1 MAELPTKEELE
12 KLYHEKGHDALV
24 WYAWRNTL
32 RILPILGSL
41 SLEEVWPDKL
51 VENIYLILRIPIVI
65 QQWLIAKER
74 AQSVINTVGLEATRA
89 VAATKD
95 GTAVTDAEIF
105 AAKTDFL
112 AVSERQAAASAKID
126 AETARTIAIK
136 ARDIAFSKNSIVR
149 FITDTSKLDFVR
161 ANADSA
167 CIAAER
173 AESIAAK
180 QAARASDAAE
190 SAAISQSIDCEAKKA
205 VVRAKAIADEVS
217 TAEAAAA
224 VVRIVDVV
232 LNDTKSAI
240 AETMVIAARAA
251 KIEAESVAMARNDF
265 NWLYETDF
273 FQDSI
278 PLFSINKLYD
288 KKPKKILEWESGLL
302 GNLRQL
308 KLEFLAEDLK
318 NLWNGDFPESHVQ
331 NYLKEFSVAI
341 TNDPIALQLAVLGAK
356 IEITHSVRVILLG
369 PGGAGKSSLSDRLQ
383 GKRVEH
389 IKQLTVGV
397 DYLQHQSINV
407 LDTFPDCGLDDKKL
421 NLFLWDFG
429 GQTIFHGLHS
439 AFLHENCVYVL
450 VVDSRHEQAPD
461 EWLHQIRHLAGSQ
474 VKVLLVTNWYE
485 KCETYQNKTRLRREF
500 PKQFSDESFF
510 YFSCLDKDEPDFKR
524 FVQSL
529 VKASLD
535 SQKMV
540 LKETLDVQRA
550 LDAQYKDGDTV
561 FVRES
566 KLREL
571 IAANIQDAK
580 NTDSTL
586 NQLQQLGF
594 LVQVEKGKSR
604 YCLKPAW
611 AVDNAYQLLYSPI
624 LRQANGIL
632 NLTELEQVFAG
643 KVDEYHVEYLVSFL
657 NERSLCIRLQDNGK
671 YFFPD
676 ATRADEPLLVSEL
689 LNQQN
694 KLMLRF
700 DLPYLPLG
708 FHARLVHKLFVPH
721 SEVGIHDPQ
730 DIWRQGFIL
739 RAGTTSQAVVHYL
752 LRKNVIE
759 MVLTGDLKAF
769 SALLRE
775 FYTHLKAVL
784 VSPNGIR
791 PEQIHPSVLFNQQSF
806 SVHSGEDL
814 VNVLAQI
821 NSYDQLFQEVRKM
834 ASTGN
839 INVTNGQVII
849 GDGNIQKSH
858 SDNTTITVTAD
869 QRQIISSVLDEML
882 RHKAHLS
889 DDVLEAVYDVRKAV
903 KADEKQPTEKSQS
916 VLGKLWG
923 GLRELTNIAKDMTDV
938 GGFVVEHQAAL
949 GTAVTAAAALLS

>member
-1 MAELPTKEELE
+1 M
-12 KLYHEKGHDALV
+12 
-24 WYAWRNTL
+24 
-32 RILPILGSL
+32 
-41 SLEEVWPDKL
+41 
-51 VENIYLILRIPIVI
+51 
-65 QQWLIAKER
+65 
-74 AQSVINTVGLEATRA
+74 
-89 VAATKD
+89 
-95 GTAVTDAEIF
+95 
-105 AAKTDFL
+105 
-112 AVSERQAAASAKID
+112 
-126 AETARTIAIK
+126 
-136 ARDIAFSKNSIVR
+136 
-149 FITDTSKLDFVR
+149 
-161 ANADSA
+161 
-167 CIAAER
+167 
-173 AESIAAK
+173 
-180 QAARASDAAE
+180 
-190 SAAISQSIDCEAKKA
+190 
-205 VVRAKAIADEVS
+205 
-217 TAEAAAA
+217 
-224 VVRIVDVV
+224 
-232 LNDTKSAI
+232 
-240 AETMVIAARAA
+240 
-251 KIEAESVAMARNDF
+251 
-265 NWLYETDF
+265 
-273 FQDSI
+273 
-278 PLFSINKLYD
+278 
-288 KKPKKILEWESGLL
+288 
-302 GNLRQL
+302 
-308 KLEFLAEDLK
+308 
-318 NLWNGDFPESHVQ
+318 
-331 NYLKEFSVAI
+331 
-341 TNDPIALQLAVLGAK
+341 LGA
-356 IEITHSVRVILLG
+356 
-369 PGGAGKSSLSDRLQ
+369 GGAGKSSLVDRLWD
-383 GKRVEH
+383 KPVEQVKPATLGVRYVQDQPLILH
-389 IKQLTVGV
+389 DIFFEFDLDKQEPEL
-397 DYLQHQSINV
+397 Y
-407 LDTFPDCGLDDKKL
+407 
-421 NLFLWDFG
+421 LWDFG

-474 VKVLLVTNWYE
+474 AKVLLVTNWYE
-485 KCETYQNKTRLRREF
+485 QCETHQNKTRLRREF
-500 PKQFSDESFF
+500 PDLLTADSFF
-510 YFSCLDKDEPDFKR
+510 YFSCHNKDAPDFKR

-550 LDAQYKDGDTV
+550 LDEQYKDGDTV

-566 KLREL
+566 KLRDL
-571 IAANIQDAK
+571 IATVTQHSES
-580 NTDSTL
+580 TDSTL

-594 LVQVEKGKSR
+594 LVRVEKGNSR

-643 KVDEYHVEYLVSFL
+643 KVDEDHVEYLVSFL

-739 RAGTTSQAVVHYL
+739 RADTTSQAVVHYL
-752 LRKNVIE
+752 QRKNVIE

>member
-1 MAELPTKEELE
+1 MPKIFISYARDGSHGENLAVEVQQRLLEHGFDTFIDIIGLRPGDRWQE
-12 KLYHEKGHDALV
+12 KLKYELKSSDLVVLVLSERSRTSEWIHAEFNFAEDSGIPVIPVLAEKISLPRWVRHIQVLDFSGHRDWQSLISACGV
-24 WYAWRNTL
+24 ISAYSRTEFDSH
-32 RILPILGSL
+32 RILTRIDEL
-41 SLEEVWPDKL
+41 SSQASQK
-51 VENIYLILRIPIVI
+51 IY
-65 QQWLIAKER
+65 
-74 AQSVINTVGLEATRA
+74 
-89 VAATKD
+89 
-95 GTAVTDAEIF
+95 
-105 AAKTDFL
+105 
-112 AVSERQAAASAKID
+112 
-126 AETARTIAIK
+126 
-136 ARDIAFSKNSIVR
+136 
-149 FITDTSKLDFVR
+149 
-161 ANADSA
+161 
-167 CIAAER
+167 
-173 AESIAAK
+173 
-180 QAARASDAAE
+180 AARA
-190 SAAISQSIDCEAKKA
+190 
-205 VVRAKAIADEVS
+205 
-217 TAEAAAA
+217 
-224 VVRIVDVV
+224 
-232 LNDTKSAI
+232 L
-240 AETMVIAARAA
+240 
-251 KIEAESVAMARNDF
+251 
-265 NWLYETDF
+265 
-273 FQDSI
+273 
-278 PLFSINKLYD
+278 
-288 KKPKKILEWESGLL
+288 LL
-302 GNLRQL
+302 G
-308 KLEFLAEDLK
+308 E
-318 NLWNGDFPESHVQ
+318 
-331 NYLKEFSVAI
+331 
-341 TNDPIALQLAVLGAK
+341 
-356 IEITHSVRVILLG
+356 
-369 PGGAGKSSLSDRLQ
+369 GGAGKSSLKDRLQ
-383 GKRVEH
+383 GNPVE
-389 IKQLTVGV
+389 ITKGVTVGV
-397 DYLQHQSINV
+397 DYLQHRALNLQESFPKFE
-407 LDTFPDCGLDDKKL
+407 LDGKDLD
-421 NLFLWDFG
+421 LFLWDFG
-429 GQTIFHGLHS
+429 GQTIFYGLHS

-461 EWLHQIRHLAGSQ
+461 EWLQQIRHLAGSQ
-474 VKVLLVTNWYE
+474 AKVLLVTNWYE
-485 KCETYQNKTRLRREF
+485 QCETYQNKTRLLREF
-500 PKQFSDESFF
+500 PDLLTADSFF
-510 YFSCLDKDEPDFKR
+510 YFSCIDKDAPDFKR

-550 LDAQYKDGDTV
+550 LDEQYKDGDTV

-594 LVQVEKGKSR
+594 LVRVEKGNSR

-643 KVDEYHVEYLVSFL
+643 KVDEDHVEYLVSFL

-676 ATRADEPLLVSEL
+676 ATRADEPLSVSEL

-694 KLMLRF
+694 KLTLRF
-700 DLPYLPLG
+700 DVPYLPLG

-806 SVHSGEDL
+806 SVHSGEGL
-814 VNVLAQI
+814 VKVLAQI

-834 ASTGN
+834 AGKEVHHHHGDTFNMDG
-839 INVTNGQVII
+839 
-849 GDGNIQKSH
+849 GDGSNFAPKSQNFTQTTNVNK
-858 SDNTTITVTAD
+858 STITVTAD

-882 RHKAHLS
+882 RHKANLS

-923 GLRELTNIAKDMTDV
+923 GIRELTNVAKDMTDV
-938 GGFVVEHQAAL
+938 GGFVVEHQAAI

>member
-1 MAELPTKEELE
+1 M
-12 KLYHEKGHDALV
+12 
-24 WYAWRNTL
+24 
-32 RILPILGSL
+32 RILFLG
-41 SLEEVWPDKL
+41 D
-51 VENIYLILRIPIVI
+51 
-65 QQWLIAKER
+65 
-74 AQSVINTVGLEATRA
+74 
-89 VAATKD
+89 
-95 GTAVTDAEIF
+95 
-105 AAKTDFL
+105 
-112 AVSERQAAASAKID
+112 
-126 AETARTIAIK
+126 
-136 ARDIAFSKNSIVR
+136 
-149 FITDTSKLDFVR
+149 
-161 ANADSA
+161 
-167 CIAAER
+167 
-173 AESIAAK
+173 
-180 QAARASDAAE
+180 
-190 SAAISQSIDCEAKKA
+190 
-205 VVRAKAIADEVS
+205 
-217 TAEAAAA
+217 
-224 VVRIVDVV
+224 
-232 LNDTKSAI
+232 
-240 AETMVIAARAA
+240 
-251 KIEAESVAMARNDF
+251 
-265 NWLYETDF
+265 
-273 FQDSI
+273 
-278 PLFSINKLYD
+278 
-288 KKPKKILEWESGLL
+288 
-302 GNLRQL
+302 
-308 KLEFLAEDLK
+308 
-318 NLWNGDFPESHVQ
+318 
-331 NYLKEFSVAI
+331 
-341 TNDPIALQLAVLGAK
+341 
-356 IEITHSVRVILLG
+356 
-369 PGGAGKSSLSDRLQ
+369 GGAGKSSLVDRLKNKSVEEIKIATQ
-383 GKRVEH
+383 G
-389 IKQLTVGV
+389 INKQECFSFDLFGDPITS
-397 DYLQHQSINV
+397 SIDENI
-407 LDTFPDCGLDDKKL
+407 FYIYI
-421 NLFLWDFG
+421 WDFG

-474 VKVLLVTNWYE
+474 AKVLLVTNWYE
-485 KCETYQNKTRLRREF
+485 QCETYQNKTRLLREF
-500 PKQFSDESFF
+500 PDLLTADSFF
-510 YFSCLDKDEPDFKR
+510 YFSCLDKDAPDFKR

-550 LDAQYKDGDTV
+550 LDEKYKDGDTV

-566 KLREL
+566 KLRDL
-571 IAANIQDAK
+571 IATVIQHPESA
-580 NTDSTL
+580 DSTL

-643 KVDEYHVEYLVSFL
+643 KVDEDHVEYLVSFL
-657 NERSLCIRLQDNGK
+657 HERSLCIRLQDNGK

-676 ATRADEPLLVSEL
+676 ATGADEPPLVSEL
-689 LNQQN
+689 LNKQN
-694 KLMLRF
+694 KLTLRF

-721 SEVGIHDPQ
+721 SEVGIHNPQ

-739 RAGTTSQAVVHYL
+739 RAGASQAIVHYL

-759 MVLTGDLKAF
+759 MVLAGELKEF
-769 SALLRE
+769 SLLLRE
-775 FYTHLKAVL
+775 FYTHLKAVV

-806 SVHSGEDL
+806 SVHSGEGL
-814 VNVLAQI
+814 VKVLAQI

-882 RHKAHLS
+882 RHKANLS

-903 KADEKQPTEKSQS
+903 KSDEKQPTEKSQS

-923 GLRELTNIAKDMTDV
+923 GLRELTNVAKDMTDV
-938 GGFVVEHQAAL
+938 GGFVVEHQAAI

>member
-24 WYAWRNTL
+24 WYAWRNAL
-32 RILPILGSL
+32 RVLPLFRLG
-41 SLEEVWPDKL
+41 
-51 VENIYLILRIPIVI
+51 
-65 QQWLIAKER
+65 IAWR
-74 AQSVINTVGLEATRA
+74 GNTVVRYAYMVCRPNLVLAQWANALSEVEVVDTYPSAGAYAEIEVYAEA
-89 VAATKD
+89 VAYTELDDSHNSAAASSTFNAVN
-95 GTAVTDAEIF
+95 TAVNADANTCAVF
-105 AAKTDFL
+105 ASEAAALASDLYCDRSLAKADYTFILQNNQPPITFWYSQPLWTGDGERGLAKWRWRQSFDSDLRELGLDFL
-112 AVSERQAAASAKID
+112 AD
-126 AETARTIAIK
+126 
-136 ARDIAFSKNSIVR
+136 D
-149 FITDTSKLDFVR
+149 
-161 ANADSA
+161 
-167 CIAAER
+167 
-173 AESIAAK
+173 
-180 QAARASDAAE
+180 
-190 SAAISQSIDCEAKKA
+190 
-205 VVRAKAIADEVS
+205 
-217 TAEAAAA
+217 
-224 VVRIVDVV
+224 
-232 LNDTKSAI
+232 LNDLW
-240 AETMVIAARAA
+240 EGR
-251 KIEAESVAMARNDF
+251 
-265 NWLYETDF
+265 
-273 FQDSI
+273 
-278 PLFSINKLYD
+278 PLGAHAS
-288 KKPKKILEWESGLL
+288 
-302 GNLRQL
+302 
-308 KLEFLAEDLK
+308 
-318 NLWNGDFPESHVQ
+318 
-331 NYLKEFSVAI
+331 NYLQNLSDTI
-341 TNDPIALQLAVLGAK
+341 TNDPERLRRA
-356 IEITHSVRVILLG
+356 ILLG
-369 PGGAGKSSLSDRLQ
+369 ETTENIHAVRVLLLGSGGAGKSSLADRLQ
-383 GKRVEH
+383 NKPIEEV
-389 IKQLTVGV
+389 KQLTIGV
-397 DYLQHQSINV
+397 DYLQHQPLN
-407 LDTFPDCGLDDKKL
+407 LQETFPDCDLASKKL
-421 NLFLWDFG
+421 DLFLWDFG

-474 VKVLLVTNWYE
+474 AKVLLVTNWYE
-485 KCETYQNKTRLRREF
+485 QCKTYQNKTRLLREF
-500 PKQFSDESFF
+500 PDLLTVDSFF

-571 IAANIQDAK
+571 IAANIQDTK

-594 LVQVEKGKSR
+594 LVQVEKGNSR

-611 AVDNAYQLLYSPI
+611 TVDNAYQLLYSPI

-632 NLTELEQVFAG
+632 NLTALEQVFAG
-643 KVDEYHVEYLVSFL
+643 KVDEDHVEYLVSFL

-676 ATRADEPLLVSEL
+676 ATQADELPLVGGL

-694 KLMLRF
+694 KLTLRF

-721 SEVGIHDPQ
+721 SEVGIHNPQ

-759 MVLTGDLKAF
+759 MVLTGDLKVF

-775 FYTHLKAVL
+775 FYTYLKAVL

-806 SVHSGEDL
+806 SVHSGEGL
-814 VNVLAQI
+814 VKVLAQI
-821 NSYDQLFQEVRKM
+821 NSYEQLFQEIRKM
-834 ASTGN
+834 AGTGN

-849 GDGNIQKSH
+849 GDGNTQKSH

-869 QRQIISSVLDEML
+869 QRQIISSLLDEML
-882 RHKAHLS
+882 RHKANLS
-889 DDVLEAVYDVRKAV
+889 DNVLEAVYNVRKAV
-903 KADEKQPTEKSQS
+903 RSDEKQPTEKSQS
-916 VLGKLWG
+916 VLGKLWDG
-923 GLRELTNIAKDMTDV
+923 IRELANVAKDMTDV
-938 GGFVVEHQAAL
+938 GGFVVEHQAAI